1 MYTVVGC
8 GECHALW
15 VVADRPETTQCPRCR
30 TRHRF
35 ASLRA
40 FAEADTSEEA
50 ARVRSAMLAER
61 AAEGE
66 FVDPESVD
74 TDAVGMGDE
83 EFLAASGLDPDA
95 VAEAGDR
102 AAHGGAGG
110 GRTRSRKDVVLD
122 ALEDLE
128 EPTADAVV
136 SYATDAGVP
145 ESYVRRALERLRR
158 AGEVT
163 EKDGVYRQL

>member
-8 GECHALW
+8 GECQALW

-35 ASLRA
+35 ASLKA
-40 FAEADTSEEA
+40 FAQADTSEEA

-74 TDAVGMGDE
+74 TDAVGMADE

-95 VAEAGDR
+95 VAAAGDR
-102 AAHGGAGG
+102 AAHGGADG
-110 GRTRSRKDVVLD
+110 GRSRSRQDVVLD

-128 EPTADAVV
+128 EPTADEVV

-145 ESYVRRALERLRR
+145 EPYVRRALERLRR

-163 EKDGVYRQL
+163 ERDGVFRQL